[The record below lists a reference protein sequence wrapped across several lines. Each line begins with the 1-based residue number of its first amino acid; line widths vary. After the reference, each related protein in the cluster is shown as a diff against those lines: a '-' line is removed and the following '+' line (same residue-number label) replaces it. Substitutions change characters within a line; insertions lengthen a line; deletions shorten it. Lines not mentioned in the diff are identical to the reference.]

1 MSYSVSLTKLLTL
14 FSKAIKAVAV
24 AKLEIL
30 AISF

>member
-1 MSYSVSLTKLLTL
+1 MSYSISLTKLLTL
-14 FSKAIKAVAV
+14 FSKAIQAVAV